1 MISFI
6 IFEINPGKTDRKKY
20 LVIEFPGE
28 EIDSNEFHDDLA
40 NRIDQ
45 CCESSSI
52 VFEGIVSN
60 FFYKQL
66 FMIFSV

>member
-1 MISFI
+1 M
-6 IFEINPGKTDRKKY
+6 FETNSEKTDRKKY
-20 LVIEFPGE
+20 LVIEFPEE
-28 EIDSNEFHDDLA
+28 EIDTNHFHDDLA

-52 VFEGIVSN
+52 MFEGIVSN

-66 FMIFSV
+66 YMIFSV